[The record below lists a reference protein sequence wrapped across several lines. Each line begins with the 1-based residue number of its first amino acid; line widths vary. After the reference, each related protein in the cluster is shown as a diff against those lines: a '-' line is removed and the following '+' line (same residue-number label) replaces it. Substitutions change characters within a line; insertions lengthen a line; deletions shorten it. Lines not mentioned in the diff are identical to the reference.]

1 MTAPT
6 LPGSLAPRVTD
17 TAGAETQG
25 EGVSTTAPAEV
36 LRFTAHGKPATQGS
50 IRSLGAG
57 RPSVHA
63 NAKTLKPWR
72 QTIAS
77 AAADAMTGWA
87 RLEGPVH
94 VDVVF
99 AFDLPS
105 SAPKRR
111 RIWPITRSSGDVDKL
126 ARALLDALQDSGV
139 LKDDAQVVRLVA
151 EKTWTGEHPQ
161 LHIPGAHVIVTA
173 VAP

>member
-6 LPGSLAPRVTD
+6 LPGLTGSVRAED
-17 TAGAETQG
+17 TAGADAHG
-25 EGVSTTAPAEV
+25 EGADAPAE
-36 LRFTAHGKPATQGS
+36 LLTFTVRGRPVTQGS

-57 RPSVHA
+57 RPSVHS

-72 QTIAS
+72 QDL
-77 AAADAMTGWA
+77 AAAAQDAMTGWA

-99 AFDLPS
+99 AFDLPT

-126 ARALLDALQDSGV
+126 ARALLDSLVAAGV
-139 LKDDAQVVRLVA
+139 VKDDSQVVRLVA
-151 EKTWTGEHPQ
+151 EKVWTGEHPE
-161 LHIPGAHVIVTA
+161 LVVPGAHVIVTA
-173 VAP
+173 ADR